1 MVLQQDN
8 APDGPQGFDSGL
20 PRVQTSE
27 DVPRWLVILGLVAGL
42 TLFVA
47 LLRYAIDLLGV
58 VFLIIVVGFSIR
70 ALSDWLTEGESVSL
84 WALAAVS
91 GGLFGT
97 LTVALWLFGSHDRTA
112 SALER
117 KLPQPV
123 LSTVDWLE
131 DHGWGQRVLLSSGGL
146 SSPSPGPATAS
157 APKGAA
163 SSPAAGAGGEIAVP
177 RAAPLR
183 EVSPPHLPGR
193 PTSARKGGRQ
203 SHGEP
208 GVAEAA
214 TLSPAATRGAR
225 TPGTAAAGPADAT
238 TSTAGTAPET
248 MPAVVTEVTLRS
260 SQASALVGTGVR
272 LTATVHA
279 ATGAARPSGVVVFFR
294 GGSPLG
300 RVPVRLS
307 GDGLSVATLTTLSLP
322 IGTHELT
329 AVFEGAPGFGDS
341 RSAPLVQVVRR
352 H

>member
-27 DVPRWLVILGLVAGL
+27 DVPRWLVVLGLVAGL

-70 ALSDWLTEGESVSL
+70 ALSDWLTEGESVSV
-84 WALAAVS
+84 WALGAVS

-117 KLPQPV
+117 RLPQPV

-131 DHGWGQRVLLSSGGL
+131 DHGWGQRVLLSGGGL
-146 SSPSPGPATAS
+146 PSPSTGPASAS

-163 SSPAAGAGGEIAVP
+163 SSLASAAGGEISVP
-177 RAAPLR
+177 RAAPLH
-183 EVSPPHLPGR
+183 EVSPPHLPAR
-193 PTSARKGGRQ
+193 STSARKGGEQ
-203 SHGEP
+203 SHGQP

-214 TLSPAATRGAR
+214 TLSPAAARGAR
-225 TPGTAAAGPADAT
+225 TPGAAASPAEAT
-238 TSTAGTAPET
+238 TSTASTAPET
-248 MPAVVTEVTLRS
+248 IPAVETDVTLRS
-260 SQASALVGTGVR
+260 SQASALVGTAVR
-272 LTATVHA
+272 LTATVRA
-279 ATGAARPSGVVVFFR
+279 ATGVARPTGAVVFFR

-329 AVFEGAPGFGDS
+329 AAFEGAAGFGDS
-341 RSAPLVQVVRR
+341 RSAPLVQIVRR